1 MYVHNQQNVYFC
13 QDMQNLLSDL
23 LVAIE
28 KKQKNAN
35 AIVHGLNSFLVFFH
49 LLNVQ
54 WNAVKKFYAVRY

>member
-1 MYVHNQQNVYFC
+1 
-13 QDMQNLLSDL
+13 MQNLLSDL
-23 LVAIE
+23 QVAIE

-54 WNAVKKFYAVRY
+54 WIAVKKFYAVHY